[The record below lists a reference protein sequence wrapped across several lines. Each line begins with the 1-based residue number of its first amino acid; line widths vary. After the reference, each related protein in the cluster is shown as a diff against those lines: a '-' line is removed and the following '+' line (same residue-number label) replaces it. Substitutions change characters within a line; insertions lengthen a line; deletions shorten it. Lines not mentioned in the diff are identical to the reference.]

1 MSSNYDSE
9 NQNTE
14 WKWSWEDEYLKWL
27 CGYANVSGGTIYIG
41 VNDDG
46 YVVGLED
53 SKYLL
58 EVLPNKILQKLGI
71 VASVKKETV
80 LGFGNNIRYRG
91 NIPEAVSKKLIN
103 QYSCGI
109 VNSHN
114 VAEIYVKNNAFENEK
129 LVKALEKIESETI
142 LHENEDGSF
151 EYISITVDKS
161 PFAVSYDGKF
171 YKRSGST
178 LQLLDGLALQSF
190 LLEKAGKSWDS
201 IPVKGVKVSD
211 LDRYAL
217 NAFREKA
224 VINKRM
230 SRSDVDVS
238 DELLIKNLHLIDDEG
253 QLNHAAILLFH
264 PNPEAYVTGA
274 YIKIAYFA
282 PEGMYGENKY
292 ADIIYHDDI
301 HGPLIT
307 QIDKTEDLVF
317 QKYLKAMISYDR
329 LQRIETYMFTR
340 IMFREMIL
348 NTVNHKDYMT
358 GVPIQ
363 ISVYDDHIEIYNTG
377 KWPSIL
383 PLNEDLFQKHE
394 SLPHNPLIADTFYK
408 SGEIEAWGTGF
419 LKIRKECE
427 ASDGIYPTIVIND
440 SGVKTIA
447 RGCKKYI
454 ELYNEKIGKREGIQ
468 LSSDSDVIIS
478 LDDYE
483 ENVSYMNMVAICSEK
498 LSDKDKEKLYPIIKY
513 FRNNTEISR
522 ETAESLYVKIS
533 KNTAITYLNK
543 LCDIG
548 VILKV
553 SESYK
558 TVYKINV

>member
-1 MSSNYDSE
+1 MIDKYDSE

-27 CGYANVSGGTIYIG
+27 CGYANVSGGTIHIG

-46 YVVGLED
+46 YVVGLEN

-58 EVLPNKILQKLGI
+58 EALPNKIIQKLGI

-80 LGFGNNIRYRG
+80 FGFGNNIRYRG
-91 NIPEAVSKKLIN
+91 NIPDAVSKKLIN

-129 LVKALEKIESETI
+129 IVKALERIESETI

-151 EYISITVDKS
+151 DYISITVDKS

-211 LDRYAL
+211 LDKYAL
-217 NAFREKA
+217 DAFREKA

-238 DELLIKNLHLIDDEG
+238 DDLLVKNLHLIDDAG

-307 QIDKTEDLVF
+307 QIDKAEEIVF

-340 IMFREMIL
+340 EMFREMLL
-348 NTVNHKDYMT
+348 NTINHKDYMT

-363 ISVYDDHIEIYNTG
+363 LSVYDDHVEIYNTG
-377 KWPSIL
+377 KWPISI
-383 PLNEDLFQKHE
+383 PLDESLYQKHE
-394 SLPHNPLIADTFYK
+394 SVPHNPLIADAFYK
-408 SGEIEAWGTGF
+408 TGEIEAWGTGF
-419 LKIRKECE
+419 LKIKKECD
-427 ASDGIYPTIVIND
+427 AVDGVYPTIIVNEL
-440 SGVKTIA
+440 GVKTIA
-447 RGCKKYI
+447 KGCKKYI
-454 ELYNEKIGKREGIQ
+454 DLYNKKIGEREGII
-468 LSSDSDVIIS
+468 LS
-478 LDDYE
+478 LDGEQNCASSGDVQ
-483 ENVSYMNMVAICSEK
+483 NDSYLQMVAICSEK
-498 LSDKDKEKLYPIIKY
+498 LSDKYKQKLYPIINY
-513 FRNNTEISR
+513 FKDHSEISR
-522 ETAESLYVKIS
+522 EIAEGLYDKIS
-533 KNTAITYLNK
+533 KNTAINYLNM
-543 LCDIG
+543 LCDIE
-548 VILKV
+548 VIVKV
-553 SESYK
+553 SDSYN
-558 TVYKINV
+558 TIYKINV